1 MGNDSD
7 VEMCFLE
14 LMRWYLSNLKLVRH
28 LSESPLAQL
37 ANHLWDVDV
46 PFVLANGD
54 IKAGQPIEPI
64 TLYLTFNVSPSK
76 TPDPL
81 GIPLVEDALYSAKEA
96 MNTINNLSD
105 TWEGALERIKWVMD
119 TVSPVAEVCYEVLLP
134 ILG

>member
-7 VEMCFLE
+7 VEMSFLE

-64 TLYLTFNVSPSK
+64 TLYLTFNFSPSK
-76 TPDPL
+76 TPDPV
-81 GIPLVEDALYSAKEA
+81 GMPLVDDAINRAKEA
-96 MNTINNLSD
+96 MNTISNSN

-119 TVSPVAEVCYEVLLP
+119 TVSPVVGVCYNVLSP